1 MTDELN
7 EFFRQNGIRTEK
19 DLRNEMIGFKIR
31 EAEIQKIP
39 YMLVIG
45 DAEVESGNPSVRRKG
60 QGDLGTIGK
69 ENLLINLNEEIK
81 NKEILN

>member
-1 MTDELN
+1 
-7 EFFRQNGIRTEK
+7 
-19 DLRNEMIGFKIR
+19 
-31 EAEIQKIP
+31 
-39 YMLVIG
+39 MLVIG

-60 QGDLGTIGK
+60 QGDLGTISK